1 MLVIHH
7 RCNRNVLLTKPWIH
21 AFLSSHLYKHKIL
34 KVFDT
39 VDVMKVIFLFAFN
52 KKNNREKRMREADCC
67 ITGEIVKPE
76 AIKLKY
82 EMGRKKE
89 DEHENAGW

>member
-1 MLVIHH
+1 M
-7 RCNRNVLLTKPWIH
+7 
-21 AFLSSHLYKHKIL
+21 HLI
-34 KVFDT
+34 
-39 VDVMKVIFLFAFN
+39 